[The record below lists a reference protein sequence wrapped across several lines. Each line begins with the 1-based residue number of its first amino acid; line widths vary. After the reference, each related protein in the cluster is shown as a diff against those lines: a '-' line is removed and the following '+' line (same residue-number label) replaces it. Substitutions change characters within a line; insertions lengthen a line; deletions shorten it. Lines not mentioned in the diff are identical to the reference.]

1 MSLYQAI
8 IIFLMDLFVN
18 QSLKKN
24 KLKSLFF
31 VDDSTSFLFVFL
43 DQGCYHLTIF
53 NKFVEVVNKFVE
65 MVIVHLENFTKIEVI
80 WENDFLMITS
90 IYV

>member
-1 MSLYQAI
+1 VSLDQAI

-31 VDDSTSFLFVFL
+31 VDDSTSFLLVFL

-53 NKFVEVVNKFVE
+53 NKFMVVVNKFVE
-65 MVIVHLENFTKIEVI
+65 MVIVHLENFT
-80 WENDFLMITS
+80 
-90 IYV
+90 

>member
-1 MSLYQAI
+1 MSLDQAI

-31 VDDSTSFLFVFL
+31 VDDSTSFLLVFL

-65 MVIVHLENFTKIEVI
+65 MVIVHLENFT
-80 WENDFLMITS
+80 
-90 IYV
+90 

>member
-1 MSLYQAI
+1 MFLVQAI
-8 IIFLMDLFVN
+8 IILLMDVFVN

-24 KLKSLFF
+24 KLKSLVF
-31 VDDSTSFLFVFL
+31 VDDSTLFLFVFL

-65 MVIVHLENFTKIEVI
+65 MVIVHLENFT
-80 WENDFLMITS
+80 
-90 IYV
+90 

>member
-1 MSLYQAI
+1 MSIDQAI

-24 KLKSLFF
+24 KLKSLFS
-31 VDDSTSFLFVFL
+31 VDDSISFLLVFL

-53 NKFVEVVNKFVE
+53 NKFMVVVNKFVE
-65 MVIVHLENFTKIEVI
+65 MVIVHLENFT
-80 WENDFLMITS
+80 
-90 IYV
+90 

>member
-1 MSLYQAI
+1 VSLDQAI

-18 QSLKKN
+18 QSPKNKKN

-31 VDDSTSFLFVFL
+31 VDDSTSFLLVYL

-53 NKFVEVVNKFVE
+53 NKLMVVVNKLVE
-65 MVIVHLENFTKIEVI
+65 MVIVLLENFT
-80 WENDFLMITS
+80 
-90 IYV
+90 

>member
-1 MSLYQAI
+1 
-8 IIFLMDLFVN
+8 MDLFVN

-31 VDDSTSFLFVFL
+31 VDDSTSFLLVFL

-53 NKFVEVVNKFVE
+53 NKFMVVVNKFVE
-65 MVIVHLENFTKIEVI
+65 MVIVHLENFT
-80 WENDFLMITS
+80 
-90 IYV
+90 

>member
-1 MSLYQAI
+1 VFLVQAI

-31 VDDSTSFLFVFL
+31 VDDSTSFLLVFL

-53 NKFVEVVNKFVE
+53 NKFVE
-65 MVIVHLENFTKIEVI
+65 MVIVHLENFT
-80 WENDFLMITS
+80 
-90 IYV
+90 

>member
-1 MSLYQAI
+1 MSLDQAI

-31 VDDSTSFLFVFL
+31 VDDSTSFLLVFL

-53 NKFVEVVNKFVE
+53 NKFMVVVNKLVE
-65 MVIVHLENFTKIEVI
+65 MVIVHLENFT
-80 WENDFLMITS
+80 
-90 IYV
+90 

>member
-1 MSLYQAI
+1 MPYKCVFRSSYHN
-8 IIFLMDLFVN
+8 FLDGSFFLIN
-18 QSLKKN
+18 PSKRISQKAC
-24 KLKSLFF
+24 FF

-65 MVIVHLENFTKIEVI
+65 MVIVHLENFT
-80 WENDFLMITS
+80 
-90 IYV
+90 

>member
-1 MSLYQAI
+1 VSIDQAI

-31 VDDSTSFLFVFL
+31 VDDSTSFLLVFL

-53 NKFVEVVNKFVE
+53 NKFMVVVNKFVE
-65 MVIVHLENFTKIEVI
+65 MVIVHLENFT
-80 WENDFLMITS
+80 
-90 IYV
+90 

>member
-1 MSLYQAI
+1 MSLDQAI
-8 IIFLMDLFVN
+8 IIFLIDLFVN

-31 VDDSTSFLFVFL
+31 VDDSTSFLLVFL

-53 NKFVEVVNKFVE
+53 NKFMVVVNKFVE
-65 MVIVHLENFTKIEVI
+65 MVIVHLENFT
-80 WENDFLMITS
+80 
-90 IYV
+90 

>member
-1 MSLYQAI
+1 MSIDQAI

-31 VDDSTSFLFVFL
+31 VDDSTSFLLVFL

-53 NKFVEVVNKFVE
+53 NKFMVVVNKFVE
-65 MVIVHLENFTKIEVI
+65 MVIVHLENFT
-80 WENDFLMITS
+80 
-90 IYV
+90 

>member
-1 MSLYQAI
+1 VSIDQAI
-8 IIFLMDLFVN
+8 IILLMDLFVN

-31 VDDSTSFLFVFL
+31 VDDSTSFLLVFL

-53 NKFVEVVNKFVE
+53 NKFMVVVNKFVE
-65 MVIVHLENFTKIEVI
+65 MVIVHLENFT
-80 WENDFLMITS
+80 
-90 IYV
+90 

>member
-1 MSLYQAI
+1 VFLAQAI

-18 QSLKKN
+18 QSPKKN

-31 VDDSTSFLFVFL
+31 VDDSTSFLLVFL

-53 NKFVEVVNKFVE
+53 NKFMVVVNKFVE
-65 MVIVHLENFTKIEVI
+65 MVIVHLENFT
-80 WENDFLMITS
+80 
-90 IYV
+90 